1 MNEPKYLTI
10 KSGCDLKFD
19 TSDIVNCTNIIELV
33 NCKNIH
39 ELFVFSLEIKHLY
52 YLKNG
57 IEVQKSFLLYL
68 KLQICL
74 LNQIESKIHFIK
86 YPITTPKKQTNK
98 LSKEKLT
105 NKVER
110 QIIHIQKQEIENK
123 HMYLKLKSILSEDEL
138 KEFHKERDLLKN
150 NLID

>member
-86 YPITTPKKQTNK
+86 YPIITPKKQTNK
-98 LSKEKLT
+98 LSKKKLT

-110 QIIHIQKQEIENK
+110 QIMHIQKQEIEHK
-123 HMYLKLKSILSEDEL
+123 HMYQKLKSILSEDEL
-138 KEFHKERDLLKN
+138 KEFHKERDLLRN
-150 NLID
+150 N

>member
-98 LSKEKLT
+98 LSKKKLT

-110 QIIHIQKQEIENK
+110 QIMHIQKQEIEHK
-123 HMYLKLKSILSEDEL
+123 HMYKKLKSILSEDEL
-138 KEFHKERDLLKN
+138 KEFHKERDLLRN
-150 NLID
+150 N